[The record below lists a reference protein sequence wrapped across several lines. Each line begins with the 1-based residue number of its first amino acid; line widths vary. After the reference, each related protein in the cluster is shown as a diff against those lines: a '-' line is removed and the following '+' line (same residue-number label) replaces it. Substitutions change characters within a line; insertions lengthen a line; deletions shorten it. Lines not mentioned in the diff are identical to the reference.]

1 MTFHIAV
8 YALFAL
14 SIVVWGLFEFG
25 LLARDLLRGM
35 GGTAKDGRTRLIFI
49 VGTIAAVLVAIALAP
64 LATPGSPLRL
74 PGDPWIAAAGLPVV
88 WAGLVIRFWAVR
100 ELGHAFRTTVEVHD
114 GQDVVDTG
122 PYRLVRHPSYTGL
135 LLIAAGFGLGGGNW
149 PGLALCVVLP
159 ALATLR
165 RIRVEE
171 NEMIEVLG
179 EPYRD
184 YVTRTKRL
192 FPGVW

>member
-1 MTFHIAV
+1 
-8 YALFAL
+8 
-14 SIVVWGLFEFG
+14 
-25 LLARDLLRGM
+25 
-35 GGTAKDGRTRLIFI
+35 
-49 VGTIAAVLVAIALAP
+49 
-64 LATPGSPLRL
+64 
-74 PGDPWIAAAGLPVV
+74 
-88 WAGLVIRFWAVR
+88 VIRFWAVR